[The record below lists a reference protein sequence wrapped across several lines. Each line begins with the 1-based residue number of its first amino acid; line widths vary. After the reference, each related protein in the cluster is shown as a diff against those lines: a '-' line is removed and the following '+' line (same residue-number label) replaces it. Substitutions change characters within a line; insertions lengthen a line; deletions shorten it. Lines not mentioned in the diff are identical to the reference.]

1 MPNILNKPSEETAIR
16 AMEALERSDETA
28 IRAAEALEKIAET
41 RTIADF
47 SNAPGSKYLLAG
59 ARDTFGYFGI
69 VPSTD
74 FITGDALASLLGIT
88 AGSSINSDTPWI
100 KLIKKGKVLF
110 YPLKPLRHSITHN
123 DIYEAGAVYGT
134 GNEGTLPPNGRLGT
148 NLSID
153 SSDNSINTTGHF
165 KGDQTSGMDYA
176 DTVCVIGDTVTLKGW
191 ANGANNGEFTVV
203 SITDS
208 KIVLS
213 GTLVSESGNKN
224 GKIYENSK
232 AVNQNA
238 TVVIDGITY
247 RVRLMK
253 MADNDPLDSYN
264 NADRDMIGPNSE
276 WNNLILPLMI
286 GAKTGD
292 WNYPQYAGDVE
303 DWNVHLTDLD
313 MILHY
318 TLGSG
323 SRRWGQEVSDVTSW
337 RRVLRGSL
345 GASHGDVPHSFYV
358 HSYYAFAP
366 VLERL

>member
-1 MPNILNKPSEETAIR
+1 MPNELQVPDLATQEKI
-16 AMEALERSDETA
+16 
-28 IRAAEALEKIAET
+28 AAALEKLAET
-41 RTIADF
+41 RTLADF
-47 SNAPGSKYLLAG
+47 SDAPGSKYLLAG
-59 ARDTFGYFGI
+59 QRDAFGYFGI
-69 VPSTD
+69 VPSAD
-74 FITGDALASLLGIT
+74 FISGDALASALGIT
-88 AGSSINSDTPWI
+88 AGSSINSDTPWL

-110 YPLKPLRHSITHN
+110 HPLEPLRHSIPWN
-123 DIYEAGAVYGT
+123 AIYEAGAVYGT
-134 GNEGTLPPNGRLGT
+134 GDEGTLPPNGRLGT
-148 NLSID
+148 NLSIEAA
-153 SSDNSINTTGHF
+153 DNSINTTGHF

-253 MADNDPLDSYN
+253 MADHDPLDSYGN
-264 NADRDMIGPNSE
+264 SDRDMIGPNSE
-276 WNNLILPLMI
+276 WNNLILPLMLQ
-286 GAKTGD
+286 AKTGD

-318 TLGSG
+318 TLGAG
-323 SRRWGQEVSDVTSW
+323 SYRWGQEVKDTESW
-337 RRVLRGSL
+337 RRVGRGNG
-345 GASHGDVPHSFYV
+345 GASHGNANHSWRV
-358 HSYYAFAP
+358 TSYYSFAP